1 MTEAD
6 TLTQEKYLR
15 LQHSASVVAQ
25 MAATVFAGFVQK
37 GELREDNED
46 DLVQQ
51 SVAIAIKL
59 ALRTDALVKS
69 DEMFTQ
75 QDTGSSFLVG

>member
-1 MTEAD
+1 MSFGTAV
-6 TLTQEKYLR
+6 TCPLIRYHPVL
-15 LQHSASVVAQ
+15 VAQ

>member
-1 MTEAD
+1 MTE
-6 TLTQEKYLR
+6 EKYLR

-25 MAATVFAGFVQK
+25 MAATVFAGLVQQS
-37 GELREDNED
+37 ELHEDNVD
-46 DLVQQ
+46 DLVNR

-59 ALRTDALVKS
+59 ALRTDTLVKS

-75 QDTGSSFLVG
+75 QDTGSPFLVG